1 MSFVFTTQAIGSY
14 EWALSQSLKATKFEA
29 GKKYRYI
36 ITVNKT
42 AIDVTS
48 SITDWEPGNK
58 DGETGDAE

>member
-1 MSFVFTTQAIGSY
+1 M
-14 EWALSQSLKATKFEA
+14 ALSQSLKATKFEA